1 MMTNPALADLAPLN
15 GQWRMGAVR
24 GGPSGLTL
32 RLVWA
37 DPSGS
42 IGSKTGLPS
51 LFARA
56 TGGPPAAVWII
67 GRDDSDPNFQVL
79 DADSR
84 GVSRVYHMSFAAPD
98 WGMWRTTPEFAQH
111 FEAVIAVEGRRIS
124 GAWT

>member
-1 MMTNPALADLAPLN
+1 M
-15 GQWRMGAVR
+15 
-24 GGPSGLTL
+24 
-32 RLVWA
+32 
-37 DPSGS
+37 
-42 IGSKTGLPS
+42 
-51 LFARA
+51 
-56 TGGPPAAVWII
+56 WII

-124 GAWT
+124 GAWTKSTDGRRATWERDFNVDYIRMSLSDPD